1 LLERTQVL
9 PRSEVFVNALMQLM
23 RYRELD
29 NMEHE
34 RMEKMREEIEAAR
47 GAIKRA
53 AALVKGSK
61 SAEAEIWQLLQK
73 LEDEA
78 RDLTFEYETHHRL
91 PGAAISRSQMR
102 SRD

>member
-1 LLERTQVL
+1 MPV
-9 PRSEVFVNALMQLM
+9 M
-23 RYRELD
+23 RYWELD
-29 NMEHE
+29 NREHE

-61 SAEAEIWQLLQK
+61 AAEAEIWQLLQK

-91 PGAAISRSQMR
+91 PGAATTEKNEKPRVAAR
-102 SRD
+102 

>member
-1 LLERTQVL
+1 
-9 PRSEVFVNALMQLM
+9 
-23 RYRELD
+23 
-29 NMEHE
+29 MEQE

-53 AALVKGSK
+53 AALVMGSK
-61 SAEAEIWQLLQK
+61 AAEAEIWQLLQK

-78 RDLTFEYETHHRL
+78 RDLTSEYETHHRL
-91 PGAAISRSQMR
+91 PGAAISRSRMR

>member
-1 LLERTQVL
+1 
-9 PRSEVFVNALMQLM
+9 M

-29 NMEHE
+29 NRELDNREHE

-61 SAEAEIWQLLQK
+61 AAEAEIWQLLQK
-73 LEDEA
+73 LEDET

-102 SRD
+102 SR